1 MTTYHY
7 TECGLE
13 NVFIEGMETIQDH
26 NGEETMTIP
35 AIGLLHQVIAEGI
48 VCRKSKMSG
57 RELRF
62 LRTEMGL
69 TQEKLADILKVTL
82 LTISRWEREETSIK
96 DTAEMLI
103 RLMAVDRLELDV
115 EMNVDSV
122 SERVILSPRTEP
134 IRIDGSNPEKY
145 HLVAA

>member
-1 MTTYHY
+1 
-7 TECGLE
+7 
-13 NVFIEGMETIQDH
+13 
-26 NGEETMTIP
+26 
-35 AIGLLHQVIAEGI
+35 
-48 VCRKSKMSG
+48 
-57 RELRF
+57 
-62 LRTEMGL
+62 MGL